1 MECGAQLPVR
11 PTVCPLCGA
20 EASSEQS
27 KAAKYAADYQAD
39 VRQLREQLKK
49 LREDGAK
56 AV

>member
-1 MECGAQLPVR
+1 
-11 PTVCPLCGA
+11 LCGA
-20 EASSEQS
+20 EAGPEQS
-27 KAAKYAADYQAD
+27 KAVKDAGAYQAD

>member
-1 MECGAQLPVR
+1 
-11 PTVCPLCGA
+11 LCGA
-20 EASSEQS
+20 ESSLEQS
-27 KAAKYAADYQAD
+27 KAARDAADYQAD